1 MTKLLTR
8 LQAANYIGVDPKT
21 FDRAFRADPAFPRFQ
36 LSEHTER
43 FTVEAIDK
51 YIADHTR
58 PLA

>member
-8 LQAANYIGVDPKT
+8 HQAADYIGVDPKT
-21 FDRAFRADPAFPRFQ
+21 FDKAFRADPTFPRFQ

-43 FTVEAIDK
+43 FTIEAIDK

-58 PLA
+58 PLT